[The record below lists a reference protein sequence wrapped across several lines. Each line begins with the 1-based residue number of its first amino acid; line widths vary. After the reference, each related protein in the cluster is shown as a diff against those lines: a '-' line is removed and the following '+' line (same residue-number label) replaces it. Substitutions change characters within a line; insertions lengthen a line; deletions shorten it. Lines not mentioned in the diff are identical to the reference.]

1 MASYKTPRRQSM
13 DHPMGESP
21 FDDARH
27 SIDSRPDSKGSKRLY
42 SNRNARPTILGND
55 GEGGCFLGPAFDND
69 EEYPDEKRHRS
80 ENWPLPSAPVPQEAA
95 VPPSRVSSRAQ
106 SRTSQRSRRSTA
118 SPQPSRP
125 SLQRSRPSRF
135 MEGSMNDKVSKLPPT
150 PYLYH
155 EEELRERYIEDEL
168 MGNNGQTTPG
178 RRMAKPRG
186 FMLHSN
192 VSMGAESSLAGNS
205 DTSRQSTIFRFG
217 SKIAAS
223 IKPSNWKIFSKS
235 QKVPEETPQQRAIRE
250 QKEKAE
256 KMYHELK
263 TDNYFRKRAIVQ
275 QPGFN
280 AVRNSMDQTPR
291 IKHDSG
297 VELNDKYHSRDNLPL
312 GDKRQ
317 SRLNAST
324 QDFYI
329 DSPGSKMSAPVDAS
343 TPRSIFHRKTPSMS
357 NLRNMTSREWMS
369 RPAFPEDPRSV
380 RKVPSRKEFQRQQK
394 LVKRVSD
401 LETKL
406 EEARRQ
412 LTDTFA
418 EPLPDEHIYQPPDF
432 QQQRSYQQ
440 SYHQQQSQS
449 HPPSSDRFGRARFV
463 PGALATLPSER
474 LLSGYVN
481 PTADFTDNEN
491 FYNIGTAIT
500 TQDSMDHIS
509 TGPTDLFK
517 TSEIRPIQTSQ
528 PPITAPEEGSEY
540 VLSSIESESDSEM
553 SDVHNAQTIVR
564 GGSVNGA
571 KMAVEVKPT
580 TSRILSQQAFIED
593 HSFEAKADQSRTVK
607 KKSAEKDGP
616 FRPTPESESD
626 YESGPDLDVKPLKK
640 VRSSRNRK
648 FINEKSPY
656 TGPSSPEKRIVSDGT
671 HKSTARQP
679 LPGRGTER
687 PRSILVKLRIPKDS
701 PPDNTDG
708 DSLSYTKTR
717 RASSSQSEPKVNSAD
732 QGTILPH
739 TFYGV
744 PPVPRIP
751 QHVRLPSGE
760 MLNTN
765 ETRPQHT
772 QASQEP
778 GDWPDDLEIF

>member
-1 MASYKTPRRQSM
+1 M

-55 GEGGCFLGPAFDND
+55 GEGGCHLGPAFDHD
-69 EEYPDEKRHRS
+69 EDYPDEKRHRS
-80 ENWPLPSAPVPQEAA
+80 ENWPLPSAPVPQEAGI
-95 VPPSRVSSRAQ
+95 PSSRVSSRAQ

-168 MGNNGQTTPG
+168 MGNNGQMTPG
-178 RRMAKPRG
+178 RKMAKPRG

-192 VSMGAESSLAGNS
+192 TSMGAESSLAGNS

-223 IKPSNWKIFSKS
+223 IKPSNWKIFSKTP
-235 QKVPEETPQQRAIRE
+235 KVPEETPQQQAIRE

-263 TDNYFRKRAIVQ
+263 TDNYFRKRAIIQ

-280 AVRNSMDQTPR
+280 AVRHSMDQTPR

-297 VELNDKYHSRDNLPL
+297 VELNDKYLSRDNLPL

-329 DSPGSKMSAPVDAS
+329 DSPGSKISAPIDAS

-406 EEARRQ
+406 DEARRQ

-432 QQQRSYQQ
+432 HQQRPHQQSYQQ
-440 SYHQQQSQS
+440 QPSHS

-481 PTADFTDNEN
+481 PMVGFNDNEN
-491 FYNIGTAIT
+491 FHNIGTAIT

-517 TSEIRPIQTSQ
+517 TSETRSVQTSQ
-528 PPITAPEEGSEY
+528 PSIAVPEEGSEY

-553 SDVHNAQTIVR
+553 SDGHNSQTIVT

-571 KMAVEVKPT
+571 RMAVEVKPA
-580 TSRILSQQAFIED
+580 TSRILSQQASIEG
-593 HSFEAKADQSRTVK
+593 HAFGAKVDQPRELK
-607 KKSAEKDGP
+607 KKSAEKDGN

-626 YESGPDLDVKPLKK
+626 IDSGPDLDVKPLKK

-656 TGPSSPEKRIVSDGT
+656 TGPSSPEKRVVSDDT

-679 LPGRGTER
+679 LPGRGNER
-687 PRSILVKLRIPKDS
+687 PRSILVKLKIPKDS
-701 PPDNTDG
+701 PPANTDG
-708 DSLSYTKTR
+708 DSLSYTKPR
-717 RASSSQSEPKVNSAD
+717 RALSSQSQPEVGGE
-732 QGTILPH
+732 QGTISSH
-739 TFYGV
+739 SFYGV

-765 ETRPQHT
+765 ESRPQQT